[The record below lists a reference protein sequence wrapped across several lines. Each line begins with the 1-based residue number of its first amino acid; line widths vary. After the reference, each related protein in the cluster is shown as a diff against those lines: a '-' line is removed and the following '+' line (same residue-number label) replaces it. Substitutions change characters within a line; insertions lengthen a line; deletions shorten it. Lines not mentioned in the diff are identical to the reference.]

1 MHVYFKLPGLKMDC
15 YVYYKTAH
23 EHEPLLL
30 QQINRVREILA
41 SETGIALGLQRRPEI
56 SDGMITWM
64 EIYRQIPAAFDAR
77 LASILSRTEIMPLIR
92 GERHAEYFMDAVT
105 CV

>member
-1 MHVYFKLPGLKMDC
+1 MDC
-15 YVYYKTAH
+15 YVYYKTAQ

-30 QQINRVREILA
+30 QQINRIREILA
-41 SETGIALGLQRRPEI
+41 YETGVALCLQRRPET

-77 LASILSRTEIMPLIR
+77 LAAILNQTEIMHLIH
-92 GERHAEYFMDAVT
+92 GERHAEYFMDAAT